1 MAADAQSAQLEAF
14 RRLFANNELL
24 AGLLAQGLGD
34 TGIPKQS
41 RSKNPVKLQHM
52 QDLVVRE
59 LKRRRLLRKEYQSRN
74 PEVVKGKTVNRVI
87 NNSFRS
93 DEEDDAAQPESASS
107 SRYTPRER
115 IQVSRPQYHNT
126 DFGLM
131 DDDDGRAPKQF
142 VVGLD
147 YGTTFA
153 SVSYYAYPE
162 SEDNPRALPSDVKII
177 VNWPA
182 DGMSGKRRQIPTE
195 SWYSTIPK
203 VRVPSP
209 DQFELGESADENED
223 IEQTTRSSTGTGA

>member
-1 MAADAQSAQLEAF
+1 
-14 RRLFANNELL
+14 
-24 AGLLAQGLGD
+24 
-34 TGIPKQS
+34 
-41 RSKNPVKLQHM
+41 M

-177 VNWPA
+177 VNCKCSIVSLPENIH
-182 DGMSGKRRQIPTE
+182 GIPSRLPHKRTLNTPLIHLSSSRARRRNEWEEATDPNRELVFNHSQ
-195 SWYSTIPK
+195 
-203 VRVPSP
+203 SP
-209 DQFELGESADENED
+209 RP
-223 IEQTTRSSTGTGA
+223 ITRSV